1 MDKVMQSVDEQLS
14 HCKDDNAAHLLENNF
29 TNDFMQLSLE
39 EERSDDVLCGINE
52 SVMQDVQKS
61 AIELLA
67 ARFELIDD
75 VLLNTHTKRWRDL
88 IKIMLHGYILHG
100 MLLFYFN

>member
-1 MDKVMQSVDEQLS
+1 
-14 HCKDDNAAHLLENNF
+14 
-29 TNDFMQLSLE
+29 
-39 EERSDDVLCGINE
+39 
-52 SVMQDVQKS
+52 MQDMQKS

-75 VLLNTHTKRWRDL
+75 VLLNTHTKRWWDP
-88 IKIMLHGYILHG
+88 IQIMLRGYILLG